1 MKILYVVGARPNF
14 MKVAPILKELDH
26 YADIE
31 GVLVHTGQH
40 YDECMSKIFFDD
52 LNMPMPDEFLGIG
65 SGSHATQTGKAM
77 MALERSMR
85 AHQPDL
91 VLVVGDVNST
101 LAGSLA
107 AAKLNIPVAH
117 VEAGLRSR
125 DRTMPE
131 EINRICTDSI
141 TTLFFTTSHVASE
154 NLRREG
160 IQSKQIH
167 FVGNV
172 MIDSLVNY
180 IDKAQKSTILSDL
193 DIDPKAYGLL
203 TLHHPENVDDLE
215 IFEQLLEAIAI
226 LSQRTSFIFPIHP
239 RTQARLDQFGLR
251 ARLDAMSRVIQTPPL
266 GYLDFLKVL
275 SNAKFAL
282 IDSSGVQE
290 ETTVLGIPCLT
301 MRDNTERPETVTEG
315 TNCLVGRNVQQIVD
329 EVHLILDGQARVGQ
343 IPERWDGATAPRIM
357 EAIANWWDR
366 QQAHFETTI
375 CVN

>member
-101 LAGSLA
+101 LAGALA

-226 LSQRTSFIFPIHP
+226 LSQHTSFIFPIHP

-357 EAIANWWDR
+357 EAIASWWDR

>member
-101 LAGSLA
+101 LAGALA

-357 EAIANWWDR
+357 EAIASWWDR